1 MELIKYFI
9 VCIGFIF
16 SLTAYSQF
24 TNLAHG
30 SKVFNTF
37 TSLGNVGTSYGDI
50 VFSRDGNEVYMIVDS
65 EFATSF
71 VTKAEVT
78 RDAQGNVIAIG
89 EFTTVFASPFIDTGL
104 TYAPNSDTLFYYIS
118 NIGIAHRTSKGL
130 QQVHI
135 DPNYNDDY
143 GGLAFIPE
151 KYSNGGQILKV
162 DFVNGEL
169 WKHQVSDDGDETFT
183 LSPATLVSSL
193 VEMELGDLEYISE
206 GPLSDHLIG
215 ANYIDET
222 FSLFTIPVNSETGL
236 PEENPVMTPFA
247 STLGGNW
254 GLAFDPITNNLWVVN
269 ILTPL
274 LTQIVINDVVFNN
287 GFDL

>member
-1 MELIKYFI
+1 MKSIKYFVI
-9 VCIGFIF
+9 CIGLIYN
-16 SLTAYSQF
+16 LNANSQL

-37 TSLGNVGTSYGDI
+37 ITPGNPGSPYGDI
-50 VFSRDGNEVYMIVDS
+50 LFSRDGNDIYMIENT

-71 VTKAEVT
+71 VSKAEVT
-78 RDAQGNVIAIG
+78 RDIQGNVIAMG
-89 EFTTVFASPFIDTGL
+89 EFVTVFSTPFIDTGL
-104 TYAPNSDTLFYYIS
+104 TYAPNSDTLFYYIT
-118 NIGIAHRTSKGL
+118 NAGVTHRTSKGL
-130 QQVHI
+130 QEVYV
-135 DPNYNDDY
+135 DSNYNDDY

-151 KYSNGGQILKV
+151 KYSNGGQLLKV
-162 DFVNGEL
+162 DFVNGEI
-169 WKHQVSDDGDETFT
+169 WKHQVSDDGDETYT

-193 VEMELGDLEYISE
+193 VEMELGDIEYITQ
-206 GPLSDHLIG
+206 GPLSDHLII

-222 FSLFTIPVNSETGL
+222 FSLFTIPVNSQTGL

-254 GLAFDPITNNLWVVN
+254 GLAIDPITNNLWVVN

-274 LTQIVINDVVFNN
+274 LTQIVFNDVVFNN
-287 GFDL
+287 GFE